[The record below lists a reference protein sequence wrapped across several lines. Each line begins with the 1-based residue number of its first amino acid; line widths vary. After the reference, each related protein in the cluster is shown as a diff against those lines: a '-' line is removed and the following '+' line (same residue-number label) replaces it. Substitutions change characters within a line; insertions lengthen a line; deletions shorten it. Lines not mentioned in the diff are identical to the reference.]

1 MQPILSKL
9 GSGFFLVTGFIAC
22 PCHLPL
28 TLPLLLAVT
37 AGTALGAFLANNVGV
52 VFVVSG
58 AYFVG
63 AMLFVTRGLLR
74 GDKTPRAK
82 VTAMNAP
89 ARRAQQNDSPDALA
103 PNVVLSRHTTQSSCC
118 AGEPISTAEV
128 THG

>member
-1 MQPILSKL
+1 MKPILSKL

-28 TLPLLLAVT
+28 TLPLLLALT

-52 VFVVSG
+52 VFAVSG

-63 AMLFVTRGLLR
+63 ALLFMTRGLLR
-74 GDKTPRAK
+74 DNKSSPAK
-82 VTAMNAP
+82 GAAINAP
-89 ARRAQQNDSPDALA
+89 ASATPRNDLPDALA
-103 PNVVLSRHTTQSSCC
+103 PNVVSSAYTTQPSCC
-118 AGEPISTAEV
+118 AVEMISSTEV